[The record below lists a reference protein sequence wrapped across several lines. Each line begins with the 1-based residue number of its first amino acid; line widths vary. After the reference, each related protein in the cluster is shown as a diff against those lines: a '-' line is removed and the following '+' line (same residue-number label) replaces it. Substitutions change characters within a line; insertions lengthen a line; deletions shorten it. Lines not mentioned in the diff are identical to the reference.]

1 MDSEDDADNGAQ
13 WAAHELSLEHLH
25 MILHSDP
32 GYAEWLDRLEYQ
44 AELERVQ
51 LRLPFPSH
59 TH

>member
-1 MDSEDDADNGAQ
+1 MDEQDDDTGPA
-13 WAAHELSLEHLH
+13 WAAHELELMHQFLS
-25 MILHSDP
+25 MDP
-32 GYAEWLDRLEYQ
+32 AYAEWLDRLEYQ